1 MVRAGLLFCLFWCW
15 DPPFKVEAGVQY
27 SWGVQNV
34 QGIFKLPEQHL
45 KSAPIQEVTWP
56 DSEAYR
62 PDATKSNPLPHVL
75 PMFQHAPVPLANAQ
89 LFRPV
94 AGHQQLPNSLVGLL
108 LPSRKIPH
116 ASEQTP
122 DQLPYPIS
130 ASKVEVSCGSSM
142 ISVRVN
148 RGQLG
153 FDAHSSTFR
162 LGTCP
167 VRLETPEYFYFTYF
181 HSECGS
187 VSTVVNGKLVFSN
200 TVHYSPEPQG
210 AVLRAVPLSV
220 PVHCQYDRFHYSYKV
235 GYTPETDDRFFL
247 KRLKTRRSFNLTAL
261 NEKWEPRDSGEEYV
275 LGEVMNFEVSAQ
287 HIAKDQQV
295 FVNTC
300 HVTASEDPNSMP
312 RQDLI
317 SNFGC
322 LVDSKRMG
330 SQAQFFSRESNR
342 IRFSIDSFLF
352 PNVDTMRLYLHC
364 SVNVGS
370 ANPTETTKSCAYNRQ
385 VDSWEELR
393 GYPSVCSC
401 CRTTCGLVA
410 TSTPSLKS
418 LLPSDRWKM
427 VQQRLKSAPPQQ
439 KEDGET
445 LSTQVS
451 FKLSNG
457 IIHELDEDVWEED
470 PEDMKSNSA
479 QRVGHLAWTLKNA
492 LVPKERPAPQSIGL
506 YRAGNVLPY
515 KLGSLL
521 SKP

>member
-1 MVRAGLLFCLFWCW
+1 MLFCLFWCW

-108 LPSRKIPH
+108 LPSRQIPH

-187 VSTVVNGKLVFSN
+187 VSTVKFMAQSFLQSCALHVTECLTLCHSLPRSSMENWCFPIQS
-200 TVHYSPEPQG
+200 TT
-210 AVLRAVPLSV
+210 PLSHRELYCE
-220 PVHCQYDRFHYSYKV
+220 PCHC
-235 GYTPETDDRFFL
+235 L
-247 KRLKTRRSFNLTAL
+247 
-261 NEKWEPRDSGEEYV
+261 
-275 LGEVMNFEVSAQ
+275 
-287 HIAKDQQV
+287 
-295 FVNTC
+295 
-300 HVTASEDPNSMP
+300 
-312 RQDLI
+312 
-317 SNFGC
+317 
-322 LVDSKRMG
+322 
-330 SQAQFFSRESNR
+330 
-342 IRFSIDSFLF
+342 FLF
-352 PNVDTMRLYLHC
+352 T
-364 SVNVGS
+364 
-370 ANPTETTKSCAYNRQ
+370 ANTT
-385 VDSWEELR
+385 
-393 GYPSVCSC
+393 GI
-401 CRTTCGLVA
+401 
-410 TSTPSLKS
+410 
-418 LLPSDRWKM
+418 LL
-427 VQQRLKSAPPQQ
+427 
-439 KEDGET
+439 
-445 LSTQVS
+445 
-451 FKLSNG
+451 
-457 IIHELDEDVWEED
+457 
-470 PEDMKSNSA
+470 
-479 QRVGHLAWTLKNA
+479 
-492 LVPKERPAPQSIGL
+492 
-506 YRAGNVLPY
+506 
-515 KLGSLL
+515 
-521 SKP
+521 